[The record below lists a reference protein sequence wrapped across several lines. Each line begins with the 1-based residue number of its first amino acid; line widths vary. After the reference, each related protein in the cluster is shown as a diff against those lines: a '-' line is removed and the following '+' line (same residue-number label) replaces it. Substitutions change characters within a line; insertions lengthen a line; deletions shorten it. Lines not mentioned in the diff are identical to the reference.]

1 MEPQYLSVN
10 ELIES
15 RLDFLRTL
23 LGTSIQL
30 LFEADPT
37 LNMVFADAT
46 QLEQVLV
53 NLCLN
58 ARDAMPMGG
67 KLELATQQVEIAH
80 GSQRVQPY
88 LAPGPYVLLQVKD
101 TGIGM
106 DEQVQARLFEP
117 FFTTKEVGQGT
128 GLGLA
133 MVYGIIKQHHGM
145 IRVQS
150 QPGKGTTF
158 SLYLPTVEHIPQR
171 SEEQISSKEGMRMG
185 DGETI
190 LLVEDDPD
198 IQLVMS
204 TVLEDAGYTV
214 IVASDGEEG
223 VSLFEAHASSI
234 ALVIADIM
242 MPKMKGRQFQEQVRR
257 LRADIKVLVVSG
269 YQEID
274 LKRWDLLDA
283 RSAFLQ
289 KPFDLD
295 MLVVKVRELFNR

>member
-46 QLEQVLV
+46 QLEQVLI

-150 QPGKGTTF
+150 QHGKGTTF

-171 SEEQISSKEGMRMG
+171 SEE
-185 DGETI
+185 
-190 LLVEDDPD
+190 
-198 IQLVMS
+198 
-204 TVLEDAGYTV
+204 
-214 IVASDGEEG
+214 
-223 VSLFEAHASSI
+223 
-234 ALVIADIM
+234 
-242 MPKMKGRQFQEQVRR
+242 
-257 LRADIKVLVVSG
+257 
-269 YQEID
+269 
-274 LKRWDLLDA
+274 
-283 RSAFLQ
+283 
-289 KPFDLD
+289 
-295 MLVVKVRELFNR
+295 